1 MDEQRR
7 SLTNFRFG
15 TIMVYKSLYENSQAN
30 SMNKPSEISSS
41 LTSSRLS
48 IISKRMLDVLDDAL
62 RTAST
67 DLDCS
72 YARGTLSWARIKNAL
87 LQLAQSDEH
96 PWLTI
101 KHSGND
107 LLLGIGS
114 ETVRFFLD
122 DHENPKK
129 MRVLNPTN
137 SETKQLQLFEEDAH
151 SEYLWRFIIER
162 ALTEEDDHQ
171 VYFVGYEAH
180 AERDGIL
187 IAEWRYN
194 AERVRTLAAVDD
206 EIPAAAELVPLE
218 LYPIDEYA
226 AEGKN
231 DEAVDGNGRDI

>member
-1 MDEQRR
+1 
-7 SLTNFRFG
+7 
-15 TIMVYKSLYENSQAN
+15 
-30 SMNKPSEISSS
+30 MNKPSEISSS

-194 AERVRTLAAVDD
+194 AERVRALAAVDD

-218 LYPIDEYA
+218 LYPIDEDA

>member
-1 MDEQRR
+1 
-7 SLTNFRFG
+7 
-15 TIMVYKSLYENSQAN
+15 
-30 SMNKPSEISSS
+30 MNKPSEISSS

-48 IISKRMLDVLDDAL
+48 IIAKRILDVLDDAL

-72 YARGTLSWARIKNAL
+72 YSRGTLSWARIKNAL
-87 LQLAQSDEH
+87 VQLARSNEH

-137 SETKQLQLFEEDAH
+137 SEARQLQLFEEDAH

-171 VYFVGYEAH
+171 IYFVGYEAH
-180 AERDGIL
+180 AEYDGTL
-187 IAEWRYN
+187 VAEWRYN
-194 AERVRTLAAVDD
+194 AERVRTLVAVDD
-206 EIPAAAELVPLE
+206 EIPAAAELEPIE
-218 LYPIDEYA
+218 LSPIDEDT
-226 AEGKN
+226 AEGKD
-231 DEAVDGNGRDI
+231 DEAVDRNGRGV

>member
-1 MDEQRR
+1 
-7 SLTNFRFG
+7 
-15 TIMVYKSLYENSQAN
+15 
-30 SMNKPSEISSS
+30 MNKPSEISSS

-48 IISKRMLDVLDDAL
+48 IIARRMLDVLDDAL

-67 DLDCS
+67 DLDCA
-72 YARGTLSWARIKNAL
+72 YARGTLSWVRIKNAL
-87 LQLAQSDEH
+87 LQLARSGDY

-137 SETKQLQLFEEDAH
+137 SEAKQLQLFEEDAH
-151 SEYLWRFIIER
+151 SEYLWRFIVER
-162 ALTEEDDHQ
+162 ALSEEDDHQ

-180 AERDGIL
+180 AERDGNL

-194 AERVRTLAAVDD
+194 AERVRTLVAVDD
-206 EIPAAAELVPLE
+206 EIPAAAELEPLE
-218 LYPIDEYA
+218 LYPIEEDT